1 MKRHIFA
8 GACLAI
14 FGMLMLPM
22 TVFAS
27 GSGSGDTSVS
37 GTLVTSYKLTPPDT
51 IDLGSIDA
59 VGDIEK
65 GPFSI
70 SVSTNDGTVTTC
82 GITAADKDATAKS
95 GEAGR
100 MADGSGHFL
109 LNGLFLR
116 GGDITDDALLTA
128 TPRTL
133 RASTTLIAAAGI
145 DDFYVMQPIL
155 LNDFANPGTFTMTLT
170 FTATFN

>member
-1 MKRHIFA
+1 MRRLIFA

-14 FGMLMLPM
+14 SGMMILPM
-22 TVFAS
+22 TAFAS
-27 GSGSGDTSVS
+27 GSSSGETSVS

-59 VGDIEK
+59 TGETIG

-70 SVSTNDGTVTTC
+70 TVNTNDATVTTC
-82 GITAADKDATAKS
+82 GITVADKDAAAK
-95 GEAGR
+95 GVEAGR
-100 MADGSGHFL
+100 MTDGSGHFL

-116 GGDITDDALLTA
+116 GGDVTANALLAA

-133 RASTTLIAAAGI
+133 RASGTPVADANINDFNVSQPI
-145 DDFYVMQPIL
+145 MDDDFKH
-155 LNDFANPGTFTMTLT
+155 PGTYTMTLT